1 MNTNNDIPNCF
12 KNPRGLVEANTINVF
27 PVTSDELRPI
37 AFSGR
42 SVRFMDTEGNMY
54 FASKRIANDILQNKA
69 KFLFAEM
76 RELKMLQPSGEEATI
91 IQNWLA
97 TPSRF

>member
-1 MNTNNDIPNCF
+1 MQTEFDKIF
-12 KNPRGLVEANTINVF
+12 ASPRASVQSAQTVDVF
-27 PVTSDELRPI
+27 PVSIIGLRPI

-42 SVRFMDTEGNMY
+42 SVRFTDTEGNTY

-69 KFLFAEM
+69 KFIFAEV
-76 RELKMLQPSGEEATI
+76 RELKMLQPSGKEATI
-91 IQNWLA
+91 TQNWLA